1 MAKGTNVS
9 NLPAAAILA
18 LEELAKR
25 SSQLPQAGPLMAG
38 LFPQQC
44 NLINDPNTFKVAV
57 CSRQAGK
64 SYTASTY
71 LLKTCMEEADSDC
84 AYIALTR
91 QSGKRIIWR
100 ALKKK
105 VRDLGKAGQGVTFNE
120 SELTVSFPNGST
132 INLFGANDTATIEN
146 LRGTPWKLI
155 IIDEAA
161 SYRSDLD
168 YAMDEVVIPA
178 LITKKGTLLLIGTP
192 SSDFNSYFY
201 RAYHTL
207 PEFTKH
213 HWTIMD
219 NTSIPHAKE
228 WIETLKKRKGWS
240 DNNPVLLREYFGM
253 FIRSSENQVYSGYS
267 PSKHL
272 IDSLP
277 ASILS
282 WHYALGVDI
291 GFKDYNAIVV
301 LAFNPQ
307 ITDKV
312 FVVEQWKK
320 NKMNV
325 TQLGQAIKGFSDRYN
340 PVAIVMDHG
349 GLGVMISEEISNR
362 FGLNITAA
370 KKTDKVGH
378 IELVNAAFESNT
390 LLIVGGMESALSTE
404 LLNLSWAN
412 PEHTMEDPACE
423 NHLSDAML
431 YVYRLTYAWL
441 HDAIQATKPRA
452 LSVAAQWDAD
462 DDAAEEAEARKVF
475 FG

>member
-1 MAKGTNVS
+1 MSSKP
-9 NLPAAAILA
+9 PASMPPALLLA
-18 LEELAKR
+18 LQELHRRQKGV
-25 SSQLPQAGPLMAG
+25 SAGTVLTDG
-38 LFPQQC
+38 LFTQQIA
-44 NLINDPNTFKVAV
+44 LINDPNTFKVAV

-71 LLKTCMEEADSDC
+71 LLKTCMEAADSDC

-105 VRDLGKAGQGVTFNE
+105 VRDMGKLGVGITFNE

-132 INLFGANDTATIEN
+132 INLFGANDSATIEN

-192 SSDFNSYFY
+192 SPDFNSYFY

-219 NTSIPHAKE
+219 NTSIPHAGD
-228 WIETLKKRKGWS
+228 WINELKKRKGWS
-240 DNNPVLLREYFGM
+240 DNNPVLLREYYGLFV
-253 FIRSSENQVYSGYS
+253 RSSENQVYSNYS

-272 IDSLP
+272 IDELP
-277 ASILS
+277 ASVQA
-282 WHYALGVDI
+282 WHYVLGVDI

-312 FVVEQWKK
+312 FIVEQWKK
-320 NKMNV
+320 NKMSV
-325 TQLGQAIKGFSDRYN
+325 TQLGNVLQTFNKKYS

-349 GLGVMISEEISNR
+349 GLGVMISEEISTR

-378 IELVNAAFESNT
+378 IELVNAAFEADT
-390 LLIVGGMESALSTE
+390 LLIVGDLDSPLSTE
-404 LLNLSWAN
+404 LMNLSWAN

-423 NHLSDAML
+423 NHLSDGML
-431 YVYRLTYAWL
+431 YGYRHTYAWIY
-441 HDAIQATKPRA
+441 DSIQANKPRK
-452 LSVAAQWDAD
+452 LSVAAQWDLD
-462 DDAAEEAEARKVF
+462 DDAEEERQRNAVF